1 MKMQQS
7 VNGLEE
13 YRLLLNDIIMHKG
26 SPRTPFSD
34 KNPHEIIQ
42 NPDMIRI
49 RLSHKERN
57 LIGQSQLVFQACG
70 LIQQQSAKRSFF
82 IIHND

>member
-26 SPRTPFSD
+26 SPRTLTGD
-34 KNPHEIIQ
+34 INPQEIIQ

-57 LIGQSQLVFQACG
+57 LISQSQLVFQACG
-70 LIQQQSAKRSFF
+70 LIREQSKHRSFF
-82 IIHND
+82 HYR